1 MKYDN
6 FKYVGEI
13 DTSKIVKKVD
23 FMSSFWEEFDYRQ
36 NRFKVHQHT
45 QTIPILFDA
54 DFRLSNPTP
63 SKWYPLFEEHLRKLK
78 ELASKFYGDGFI
90 IRCILTNLKA
100 NKNIAPHIDKGSSL
114 HLGNRVHIPIIT
126 SDKVL
131 FTVGEEEKNMKV
143 GEMWEINNGNKIHAV
158 YNNSDEDRVHLIFD
172 YIIYRNSYDQT
183 GHEQWY

>member
-1 MKYDN
+1 MTYDN

-63 SKWYPLFEEHLRKLK
+63 SKWYPLFNK
-78 ELASKFYGDGFI
+78 ASRYSI
-90 IRCILTNLKA
+90 
-100 NKNIAPHIDKGSSL
+100 
-114 HLGNRVHIPIIT
+114 
-126 SDKVL
+126 
-131 FTVGEEEKNMKV
+131 
-143 GEMWEINNGNKIHAV
+143 
-158 YNNSDEDRVHLIFD
+158 
-172 YIIYRNSYDQT
+172 
-183 GHEQWY
+183 